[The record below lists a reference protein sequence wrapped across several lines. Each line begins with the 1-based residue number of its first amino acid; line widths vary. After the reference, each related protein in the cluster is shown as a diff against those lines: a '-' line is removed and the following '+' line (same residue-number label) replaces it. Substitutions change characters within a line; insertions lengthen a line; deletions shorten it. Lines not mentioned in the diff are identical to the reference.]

1 MICSLTKIQWHI
13 IKYFDD
19 KISRVSEVNKRGIEY
34 LSRTRIL
41 LVIVGC
47 LCIGFGIVGIAI
59 VVKLRLM
66 VLLEMDFRGISAFGV
81 ACSVVVSISKTSKC
95 LQVAA

>member
-1 MICSLTKIQWHI
+1 MQPQPEEPLRETYAHRQSM
-13 IKYFDD
+13 
-19 KISRVSEVNKRGIEY
+19 VVG
-34 LSRTRIL
+34 IL

-66 VLLEMDFRGISAFGV
+66 VLLEMDFRGISGFGV
-81 ACSVVVSISKTSKC
+81 ACSVVVSISQTSKC
-95 LQVAA
+95 PQV